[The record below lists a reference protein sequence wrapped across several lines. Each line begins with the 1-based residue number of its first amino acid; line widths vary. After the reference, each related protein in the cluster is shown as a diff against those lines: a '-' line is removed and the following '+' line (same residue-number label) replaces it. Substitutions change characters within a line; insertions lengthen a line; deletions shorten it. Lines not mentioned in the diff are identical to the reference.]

1 MERTIKLPRIAG
13 RLFLEFE
20 ISQQLLVVPVD
31 DLPESIPVFPGY
43 CLSFKCDLECLVGEL
58 EPVNSDLWKSRFHQ
72 VLVYRFLKLHQ
83 LLRGWQVVATENLG
97 VGFPYLTP

>member
-1 MERTIKLPRIAG
+1 M
-13 RLFLEFE
+13 
-20 ISQQLLVVPVD
+20 PVY

-43 CLSFKCDLECLVGEL
+43 CLSFKGDLECLVGEL

-72 VLVYRFLKLHQ
+72 VLVYRSLKLHQ
-83 LLRGWQVVATENLG
+83 LLRGRQVVATENLG